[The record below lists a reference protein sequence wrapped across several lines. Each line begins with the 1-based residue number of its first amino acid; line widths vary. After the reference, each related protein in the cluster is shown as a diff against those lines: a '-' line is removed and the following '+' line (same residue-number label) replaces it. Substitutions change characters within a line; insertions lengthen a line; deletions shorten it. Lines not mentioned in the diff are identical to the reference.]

1 MTKRDKPHVLV
12 VNQHGDNRGDEAAL
26 LAMCAGIEAE
36 LGPTQFTVIHQFNN
50 AAAGPMLRPD
60 AQWITLK
67 LPKFEA
73 LRILIYICLRIF
85 GLRPHFLLG
94 SLGKKTITAYETAD
108 VVVSAPGGPY
118 FGDLYIGHEAVH
130 WLYVWLAKLHHVSA
144 VLYATSAGPFQK
156 KWANPFRRYT
166 YRCFSRL
173 FVREEISAEHIR
185 GLFVDRR
192 RNVNIEVSVDSAL
205 QVSVAPIDR
214 LPEEDQLI
222 VVSAIH
228 WPYPNDPSP
237 QLRQKEYDT
246 SVVEAIKIFADG
258 RPTQVVF
265 VPQLYGSIHR
275 DTPYLEGLVRQVPT
289 DIRCEVLSDTKT
301 SNEQRAVFAAADWVI
316 AGRYHPAVFAVSA
329 AVPLLCIAYEHKA
342 TGVLQ
347 TAGAPDAVLS
357 IEEVSV
363 EVVRAKAQELLAG
376 KADLSARLQLAQVAL
391 REVSLRTSV
400 AVADVVRGSAKK

>member
-1 MTKRDKPHVLV
+1 

-60 AQWITLK
+60 ALWITLK

-73 LRILIYICLRIF
+73 LRILVYICLRIF
-85 GLRPHFLLG
+85 GLRLYFLLG
-94 SLGKKTITAYETAD
+94 SLGKKTIAAYETAD

-118 FGDLYIGHEAVH
+118 FGDLYIRHEAVH

-185 GLFVDRR
+185 GLFVGRG

-228 WPYPNDPSP
+228 
-237 QLRQKEYDT
+237 
-246 SVVEAIKIFADG
+246 
-258 RPTQVVF
+258 
-265 VPQLYGSIHR
+265 
-275 DTPYLEGLVRQVPT
+275 
-289 DIRCEVLSDTKT
+289 
-301 SNEQRAVFAAADWVI
+301 
-316 AGRYHPAVFAVSA
+316 
-329 AVPLLCIAYEHKA
+329 
-342 TGVLQ
+342 
-347 TAGAPDAVLS
+347 
-357 IEEVSV
+357 
-363 EVVRAKAQELLAG
+363 
-376 KADLSARLQLAQVAL
+376 
-391 REVSLRTSV
+391 
-400 AVADVVRGSAKK
+400 